1 MDSMMHGFDT
11 VFLYK
16 GKNGDWQTDP
26 LEFHNRGFLFGDGI
40 FETMIFS
47 NGEIQGKIFHEERS
61 CKGLH
66 LLGMNQGDL
75 SQLGDL
81 EAFLGERFGKNV
93 TLRVR
98 WNVFRA
104 GAGKY
109 TPESNDCMESLH
121 VEPFVSASA
130 VKKKAA
136 VLRHIFVPKLPWS
149 SCKTLSALVYVQANL
164 WRKEKGYDEV
174 ILLDQDGF
182 ISEAGAANL
191 FWVKEGKYFTPS
203 LECACVEGV
212 GRKKMIMDL
221 RSKGI
226 NVSEGRFLPQELQGA
241 ERVFTTN
248 VTGVSE
254 ILEIEG
260 I

>member
-16 GKNGDWQTDP
+16 GHNGDWQSNP
-26 LEFHNRGFLFGDGI
+26 SIFHNRGFLFGDGI
-40 FETMIFS
+40 FETMVFS
-47 NGEIQGKIFHEERS
+47 SGEIQDKVFHEERLY
-61 CKGLH
+61 KGLN
-66 LLGMNQGDL
+66 LLGIDANYL
-75 SQLGDL
+75 NHLGAL
-81 EAFLGERFGKNV
+81 EAFLAERFGKDV

-98 WNVFRA
+98 WNAYRA

-109 TPESNDCMESLH
+109 TPESTDCMESLQ
-121 VEPFVSASA
+121 VESFVSAPA
-130 VKKKAA
+130 VKNKAA
-136 VLRHIFVPKLPWS
+136 VLRHILVPKLPWS

-182 ISEAGAANL
+182 VSEAGAANL
-191 FWVKEGKYFTPS
+191 FWVKEGKFYTPS

-212 GRKKMIMDL
+212 GRKKMILEL

-226 NVSEGRFLPQELQGA
+226 NVLEGKFLPEELQGA

-248 VTGVSE
+248 VTGVSD